1 HRRPMAPMR
10 RALRLHPDS
19 RRGAARRIEVE
30 VARPR
35 PDALTLGYFLT
46 GATGELYMPPAAQ
59 PARADGLWR
68 RTCFE
73 AFVRAMPGASY
84 LEFNFAPSTQ
94 WAAYQF
100 GGYRASTGVVGGIA
114 APRIQTL
121 TTKEGCELHVS
132 LELDQAPGL
141 PSDAPWRLGLCAVV
155 EDRGGGKSYW
165 ALAHPPGPA
174 DFHHADG
181 FACELPVPEA
191 S

>member
-1 HRRPMAPMR
+1 MR

-35 PDALTLGYFLT
+35 PGALTLGYFLT
-46 GATGELYMPPAAQ
+46 GRAGELYLPPAAR

-84 LEFNFAPSTQ
+84 LEFNFAPSRQ
-94 WAAYQF
+94 WAAYRF
-100 GGYRASTGVVGGIA
+100 GGYRASTGVAGGIA
-114 APRIQTL
+114 APRIQAL

-132 LELDQAPGL
+132 LELDRAPGW
-141 PSDAPWRLGLCAVV
+141 PSDTSWRLGLCAVI
-155 EDRGGGKSYW
+155 EEISGDKSYW

-181 FACELPVPEA
+181 FACELPAPEA